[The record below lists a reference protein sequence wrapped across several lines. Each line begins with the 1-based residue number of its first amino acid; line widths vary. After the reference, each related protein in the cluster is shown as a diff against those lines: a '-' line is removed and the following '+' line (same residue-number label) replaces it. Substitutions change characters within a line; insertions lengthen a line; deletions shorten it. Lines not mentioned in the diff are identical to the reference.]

1 MWRGGRVVHE
11 KESNDDQEEVLLRCH
26 IIHSV
31 CKHSALLTLV
41 VLICTTLPFKD
52 LMPWIGRL

>member
-1 MWRGGRVVHE
+1 MHE